1 MLFLAKGVEGKICPE
16 ADPFSIGFTAVF
28 MLFVVCDLCVSFPP
42 LNTQIIS
49 LFLHI
54 FAHSHKLPW
63 ALRHPLPKEL
73 EIPMFRKRS
82 LLQIG
87 CSGGKK
93 SRSWE
98 TQPLLGYACYFRKVN
113 RWRIPVLWHVHF
125 LQELRWFST
134 LGSGNGD
141 HRQYNKKHLRFAAF
155 LAPVSQFLAS

>member
-73 EIPMFRKRS
+73 EIPMFRERF

-93 SRSWE
+93 NVF
-98 TQPLLGYACYFRKVN
+98 LGNPTFTREIMLFSQSQSMKNSCTLACTFPAGIKV
-113 RWRIPVLWHVHF
+113 I
-125 LQELRWFST
+125 
-134 LGSGNGD
+134 
-141 HRQYNKKHLRFAAF
+141 
-155 LAPVSQFLAS
+155 